1 MSRRRPFSRRR
12 PKPPEALAEHMAD
25 TTFIPLSADDIR
37 ARLPGGLRG
46 LDIRVFRSVDST
58 NTRAKAL
65 GLDGAGH
72 GTVLLAEE
80 QTGGRGRHGR
90 SFYSPPGSGLYM
102 SIILRPD
109 RGTDMQLLTVAAAV
123 AVCRAIESTAGTAPE
138 IKWVNDLYLSG
149 KKICGILA
157 EAVFSPDT
165 GKMALAVLGIGI
177 NCSTES
183 FPAELGGKAGS
194 LGKPGLSRNALAAE
208 IIKNLLDGSL
218 PTGQALIDEYRRRSL
233 MLGKQ
238 VEYTL
243 NGREYSAV
251 VLDISRGG
259 GLVVRTS
266 DGDIQTLSS
275 GEVSVRGAV

>member
-1 MSRRRPFSRRR
+1 MPRRPRL
-12 PKPPEALAEHMAD
+12 PEAWAEPMSDRA
-25 TTFIPLSADDIR
+25 FIPLSAEDIR
-37 ARLPGGLRG
+37 AHLPAGLCG
-46 LDIRVFRSVDST
+46 LDIHVFQSTDST
-58 NTRAKAL
+58 STLAKAL

-102 SIILRPD
+102 SILLRPD
-109 RGTDMQLLTVAAAV
+109 CGADMQLLTVAAAV
-123 AVCRAIESTAGTAPE
+123 AACRAIESSAGVTPE

-208 IIKNLLDGSL
+208 ITKNLLDGSL